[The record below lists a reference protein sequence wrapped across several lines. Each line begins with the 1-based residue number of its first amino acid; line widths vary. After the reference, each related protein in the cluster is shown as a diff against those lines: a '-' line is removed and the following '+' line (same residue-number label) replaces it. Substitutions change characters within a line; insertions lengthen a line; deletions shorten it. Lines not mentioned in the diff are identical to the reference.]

1 MFSDEKDFTDENC
14 GPDEYIDVI
23 KPNWARQ
30 GSIIY

>member
-1 MFSDEKDFTDENC
+1 MRKILLMKT
-14 GPDEYIDVI
+14 GPDEYIGEI